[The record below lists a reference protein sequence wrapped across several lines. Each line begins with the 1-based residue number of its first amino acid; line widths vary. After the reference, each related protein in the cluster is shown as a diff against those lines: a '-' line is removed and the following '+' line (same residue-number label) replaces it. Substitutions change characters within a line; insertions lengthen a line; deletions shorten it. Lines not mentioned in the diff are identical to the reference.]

1 MAAVLLIALAVAG
14 CHSVTTSPA
23 PQLPSVPPVQRS
35 ASNSPGSG
43 ASVPSEPPS
52 LPVARVVGARWPLA
66 GSRRPAGA
74 LVFHV
79 PIFTYHRIAEAAE
92 APDALPGLRVSPEI
106 FDAQLTALVEAGWHS
121 ITVAQLALDMEANA
135 PPPARTFVVTID
147 DGYRDGLT
155 NALPIIRGLG
165 LVATFYVVTGR
176 LGEPSELRPGDL
188 QTLADAGMEI
198 GDHTVRHVNLA
209 HLSGPELEAQIVP
222 AELAIQSIV
231 GRRPATFA
239 YPFSWWN
246 PGVVA
251 AVEAAGFSAAV
262 INRPVG
268 PTDWGNRFLLPR
280 TEVSPATTP
289 AVLVAIA
296 SSVAGV
302 PAY

>member
-43 ASVPSEPPS
+43 ASVPSQPPS

-155 NALPIIRGLG
+155 NALPIIRGLATADSG
-165 LVATFYVVTGR
+165 DVQRQTNLV
-176 LGEPSELRPGDL
+176 
-188 QTLADAGMEI
+188 
-198 GDHTVRHVNLA
+198 VNLYRVA
-209 HLSGPELEAQIVP
+209 SVEDGSHREQALTEA
-222 AELAIQSIV
+222 LAILERLRAEDKLTPDKI
-231 GRRPATFA
+231 GWPDLIREMLAF
-239 YPFSWWN
+239 YP
-246 PGVVA
+246 
-251 AVEAAGFSAAV
+251 
-262 INRPVG
+262 
-268 PTDWGNRFLLPR
+268 
-280 TEVSPATTP
+280 
-289 AVLVAIA
+289 
-296 SSVAGV
+296 
-302 PAY
+302 